1 MFKCLP
7 KPITACLIL
16 FFSLQK
22 TVGGTVV
29 FFRVGGVH
37 SLLTISEKLMSFC
50 RNGRKKTNIFKT
62 VL

>member
-7 KPITACLIL
+7 KPIIDCLVL
-16 FFSLQK
+16 FFSLRK

-37 SLLTISEKLMSFC
+37 SLLANSEKLMSFR
-50 RNGRKKTNIFKT
+50 RN
-62 VL
+62 